1 MYKPCIHLAP
11 ATLHSLQH
19 VSQVSEGVQR
29 PTELTLRHKGKQG
42 QQGERTAEFRSTES
56 WKANS
61 TTAPE
66 RCMSQCTSIFKL
78 DFYPTSRVSI
88 HYFCF
93 KFMK

>member
-42 QQGERTAEFRSTES
+42 QQGEHTA
-56 WKANS
+56 
-61 TTAPE
+61 
-66 RCMSQCTSIFKL
+66 
-78 DFYPTSRVSI
+78 
-88 HYFCF
+88 
-93 KFMK
+93 